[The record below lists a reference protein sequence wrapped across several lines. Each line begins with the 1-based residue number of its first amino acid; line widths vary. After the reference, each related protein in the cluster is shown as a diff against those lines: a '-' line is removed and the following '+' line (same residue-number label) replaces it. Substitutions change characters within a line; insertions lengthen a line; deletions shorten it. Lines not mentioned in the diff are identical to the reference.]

1 MIDDLKIDDLKIYR
15 YRFKLLLREI
25 RPITTST
32 SIHIHENGIFQ
43 IE

>member
-1 MIDDLKIDDLKIYR
+1 MIDDLKIDDLKI